1 MTNKEITIKNAVC
14 TLAHFEFDPEHSMK
28 KKELRVSY
36 GTTFRKIDKDNV
48 IVGLEVIV
56 GEIEESPVF
65 CHVRYQGQLTMEDYE
80 EDEDDKKYL
89 EEAACATFYPY
100 IRSTV
105 AKLFS
110 DAGIPPFQLP
120 IMPVSQLLKK

>member
-1 MTNKEITIKNAVC
+1 MTNKEIAIKNVIS
-14 TLAHFEFDPEHSMK
+14 TLTHFEFSPEKAIK
-28 KKELRVSY
+28 KNELNVRF
-36 GTTFRKIDKDNV
+36 GTTFKKIDKDNV
-48 IVGLEVIV
+48 IVGLEAIV
-56 GEIEESPVF
+56 GDKEESPVF
-65 CHVRYQGQLTMEDYE
+65 CQVRYQGQLTMENYE
-80 EDEDDKKYL
+80 EDEDDKEYL

>member
-1 MTNKEITIKNAVC
+1 MTNKEIIIQNAVC
-14 TLAHFEFDPEHSMK
+14 TLAHFEFNPQCTTEK
-28 KKELRVSY
+28 KGLQVSF
-36 GTTFRKIDKDNV
+36 GTTFNKIDKDNV
-48 IVGLEVIV
+48 IVGLEAIV
-56 GEIEESPVF
+56 GDKKESPVY
-65 CHVRYQGQLTMEDYE
+65 CQVRFQGQLTMENYE
-80 EDEDDKKYL
+80 EDEDDKRYI
-89 EEAACATFYPY
+89 EEAACSTFYPY